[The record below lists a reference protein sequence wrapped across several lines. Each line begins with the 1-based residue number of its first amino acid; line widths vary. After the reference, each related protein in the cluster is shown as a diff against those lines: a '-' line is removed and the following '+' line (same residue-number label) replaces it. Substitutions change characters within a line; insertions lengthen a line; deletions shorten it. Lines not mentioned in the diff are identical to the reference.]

1 MGIERSI
8 QKIIDPTFHSN
19 QTEVTATKMIRR
31 ALSIPALMAIDIFA
45 VISSLLL
52 AYYLRAIIFQPL
64 LPSLY
69 QEELLDSTFSN
80 IWWFPLVVIFCLL
93 YENLYNK
100 RFPYWTEVEILIKA
114 ATLSIFLTIVWL
126 YLAQVNEEISR
137 TLIVLTWFG
146 LIFLLPLYRFF
157 GKLLLAKIGLWK
169 KPVIIVGSGNA
180 AALITKALNR
190 EKTIGYDIVGIIEM
204 KNNLSNSKHMNL
216 VSNLPL
222 LGSLGD
228 AETIISKTG
237 IDDIIIAVSGLPTS
251 RLVKITNRM
260 QRLASNVYLM
270 PDLFGLAL
278 NGIELQ
284 YFFQEQTLL
293 LQIKNRL
300 KSTYNRLIKQTMD
313 LLLGTVFFVIAVP
326 ALILLALAVKLDSKG
341 PVFYVDERIGQGG
354 KLFRCYKFRTM
365 YTNAEIIMASHLK
378 ENPQLQL
385 QWEHYQKL
393 TGYDPRV
400 TKVGTFLRRFS
411 LDELPQLINILKG
424 EMSLVGPRP
433 YLPREKKLMGE
444 WFNDITVAKPG
455 LTGLWQVSGRNNVNF
470 GGRLKLDSWYMKNWS
485 PWFDL
490 LIIFR
495 TVKVVINAD
504 GAY

>member
-1 MGIERSI
+1 MESERAI
-8 QKIIDPTFHSN
+8 QKIIDSTFHNN
-19 QTEVTATKMIRR
+19 QTEVKTTNMIRK
-31 ALSIPALMAIDIFA
+31 ALSMPSLMVIDIFA

-52 AYYLRAIIFQPL
+52 AYYLRTMIFQPL
-64 LPSLY
+64 FSPLY
-69 QEELLDSTFSN
+69 QEKLLDSTFSN
-80 IWWFPLVVIFCLL
+80 IWWLPLVVVFCLL
-93 YENLYNK
+93 YENLYSK
-100 RFPYWTEVEILIKA
+100 RLPYWTEVEILIKA

-126 YLAQVNEEISR
+126 YLAQVNEEVSR

-146 LIFLLPLYRFF
+146 LIFLLPLYRYF
-157 GKLLLAKIGLWK
+157 GKLLLARIGLWK
-169 KPVIIVGSGNA
+169 KQVIIVGSGNA
-180 AALITKALNR
+180 AALIAKALVR
-190 EKTIGYDIVGIIEM
+190 EKTIGYDIFGIIEM
-204 KNNLSNSKHMNL
+204 KNNLSNSKHMNQ

-222 LGSLGD
+222 LGSIEEAD
-228 AETIISKTG
+228 KIITEAG
-237 IDDIIIAVSGLPTS
+237 IDDIIIAISGLPTS

-284 YFFQEQTLL
+284 YFFQEQSLL

-313 LLLGTVFFVIAVP
+313 LLLGTFLFFITLP
-326 ALILLALAVKLDSKG
+326 ILMLLALAVKLDSKG
-341 PVFYVDERIGQGG
+341 PAFYVGERIGQGG

-365 YTNAEIIMASHLK
+365 YTDSEKLLASHLK
-378 ENPQLQL
+378 ENPQAQI

-400 TKVGTFLRRFS
+400 TKVGDFLRRFS
-411 LDELPQLINILKG
+411 LDELPQLINIVKG

-433 YLPREKKLMGE
+433 YLPREKKIMGE
-444 WFNDITVAKPG
+444 WLNDITVAKPG
-455 LTGLWQVSGRNNVNF
+455 LTGLWQVSGRNNINF